1 MATVAMSG
9 ASLKATNTIKR
20 KTPSELRD
28 EQLKRKKKVVELMDE
43 SPAPEPG
50 FILNDNGLT
59 SVAMKASKN
68 PRYIDTRV
76 DELFPSRKNS
86 QRLKMQSVK
95 EHVKENMTTD
105 HTNFSQSEFSSRKDT
120 NASTSTTSTKK
131 FKSTHSHITTKKCSK
146 ISMFSSV
153 MELSSVGAKSSG
165 VSLDMDEAFKGLAT
179 RKLPIVSPSHTESI
193 DRNVNF
199 CSEFH
204 ICEHKVP
211 LDFTLKTSMCVIASS
226 SVNWFHRLMS
236 CGTFHGLGQ
245 SNSQVGY
252 QKTNCPTAQ
261 ISNMK
266 PLYSWV
272 YPQCSLPPS
281 VISALTL
288 LPKGEG
294 QMDVLTKRQLAWE
307 ASFRSLYVMMRN
319 NICNLFYVCTGQF
332 VAMFT
337 NLNGACNA
345 YVSQS
350 TQSLRSLLK
359 EQDIFFT
366 MPLFNSKVEQATTEE
381 LFELSEIEK
390 HNLGKTRHTNSL
402 FDVDNSPKSLLM
414 FSDKKNVHG
423 LYDFLLNYRFILPS
437 LNSLDVPL
445 LYSAVPFENAA
456 VSAPEVKCKE
466 VRRMDH
472 MCAPTSDSYYS
483 IELKDAY
490 LPPWIISSV
499 CDAIKLNGDD
509 TFEASFVI
517 EPISIGLNVGLEGVH
532 DETCAYGIGNTVVSH
547 QLSRGFLKGLK
558 YSDKSY
564 VLSLLPV

>member
-50 FILNDNGLT
+50 FILNANGLT

-179 RKLPIVSPSHTESI
+179 RNLPIVSPSHTESI
-193 DRNVNF
+193 DGNYV
-199 CSEFH
+199 
-204 ICEHKVP
+204 
-211 LDFTLKTSMCVIASS
+211 
-226 SVNWFHRLMS
+226 FHRLMS

-288 LPKGEG
+288 LPKGE
-294 QMDVLTKRQLAWE
+294 
-307 ASFRSLYVMMRN
+307 
-319 NICNLFYVCTGQF
+319 VCTGQF

-359 EQDIFFT
+359 EQVHLIIFI
-366 MPLFNSKVEQATTEE
+366 KVEQATTEE

-414 FSDKKNVHG
+414 
-423 LYDFLLNYRFILPS
+423 FILPS

-547 QLSRGFLKGLK
+547 QLNRGFLKGLK